1 MKQYKQLVL
10 VEFRNCSPL
19 LYEFVSY
26 RAITM
31 QKVVQHFIDT
41 KDFDEE
47 KDSILFIGE
56 ITKVEI

>member
-1 MKQYKQLVL
+1 MKQHKQLVL

-26 RAITM
+26 SPITL

-41 KDFDEE
+41 EDFNEE
-47 KDSILFIGE
+47 RDSITFVEE
-56 ITKVEI
+56 ITEVTI

>member
-1 MKQYKQLVL
+1 MKQYKQLAL

-26 RAITM
+26 RPITM
-31 QKVVQHFIDT
+31 QEVVLHLIDT

-47 KDSILFIGE
+47 TDSIIFVGE
-56 ITKVEI
+56 ITKVTI